1 MIAPTVGRVVLLFT
15 KDAKYDFGYC
25 FTPGKPHVALITA
38 VHSDTLINVV
48 AFDANGKS
56 HPFTSIELK
65 QAEDQ
70 KTYGTFWCEW
80 MPYQKGQAAK
90 TEAVEK
96 ELAAKK

>member
-1 MIAPTVGRVVLLFT
+1 VISPTVGRVVLLFT
-15 KDAKYDFGYC
+15 KEPKCDFGYS
-25 FTPGKPHVALITA
+25 FTPGKPHTALITA

-65 QAEDQ
+65 QDDDQ
-70 KTYGTFWCEW
+70 TVYGTFHCEW

-90 TEAVEK
+90 TESLERQLK
-96 ELAAKK
+96 G